1 MEYSMKYNFL
11 ILLLLTLCTF
21 APVAMAQDFRTQG
34 FNTQGFDTQS
44 RYTPDKKHV
53 TVSMNADTDAVIP
66 GQTFRIGFMQ
76 IIEPDWHTYWINPGD
91 SGAETQIDWT
101 LPDGF
106 RTNDI
111 QWPVPDRIPYES
123 LINFGY
129 SGTAYFL
136 IEITA
141 PEDLSAQEVTVSAQM
156 NWLVCSDICIPEQG
170 RYSLTLPVADT
181 STPANQ
187 FFFSEAEAQQPQ
199 SVDWPATYSLDQNE
213 ITFTITPPADTAE
226 LFSNTSLAIFPVE
239 WGLIKNNAPQE
250 TSITG
255 NQIIFRIASG
265 DRDINEALETPLIL
279 RVGQDDGSV
288 SGYSLDASYTP
299 ASAANTADNQSAS
312 LSVNGG
318 ILKHI
323 LFALIGG
330 LILNLMPCVFPV
342 LSLKALGLIQTKDK
356 TRAHIASHGFAYT
369 VGILISFGVF
379 AATILGLR
387 SVGTALGWGFQ
398 LQNPYNILLLSYLMF
413 VIGLNLSGMFTLSG
427 KFVNLGSGLTRNTT
441 YSSSFFTGILAALVA
456 TPCTAPFM
464 AGAIGYAMVQPTA
477 QAFIV
482 FLSVGLGLA
491 LPYLLL
497 TLIPATQ
504 KILPRPGAW
513 MEHFRQFLAFPMFL
527 TSAWLL
533 WVLGKQVGI
542 DAVFMALTGMVIIAL
557 LFWML
562 KISGKFFGRV
572 LIVILVLSVLASLI
586 FLPQSAP
593 EQQLDTGHAFST
605 DILDARLQEDNP
617 IFVNMTAAW
626 CITCK
631 VNERVAL
638 DNNATEHLFATHNV
652 TMLTGDWTNENP
664 EITAY
669 LKKFGRN
676 GVPLY
681 IYYGARNKDS
691 GLRPDPVILPQIL
704 TPNLLKK
711 TVLNTNADPEKL

>member
-1 MEYSMKYNFL
+1 MKYNFL

-21 APVAMAQDFRTQG
+21 TPEAQAQDFRTQG
-34 FNTQGFDTQS
+34 FNTQGYDTQAANQ
-44 RYTPDKKHV
+44 PAEKHV
-53 TVSMNADTDAVIP
+53 AVTMNADTDAVVP

-76 IIEPDWHTYWINPGD
+76 SIDPDWHTYWINPGD
-91 SGAETQIDWT
+91 SGAETRIDWT

-106 RTNDI
+106 TAGDI

-129 SGTAYFL
+129 SDTAYFL
-136 IEITA
+136 IELTA
-141 PEDLSAQEVTVSAQM
+141 PENLTASEVTISAEM
-156 NWLVCSDICIPEQG
+156 DWLVCSDICIPEQG
-170 RYSLTLPVADT
+170 SYSLTLPIAGT
-181 STPANQ
+181 ANPANE
-187 FFFSEAEAQQPQ
+187 FFFTEAEAQQPI
-199 SVDWPATYSLDQNE
+199 SVDWPAQYSLDQGE
-213 ITFTITPPADTAE
+213 IIFTITPPADQAALLSETA
-226 LFSNTSLAIFPVE
+226 LDLFPVE
-239 WGLIKNNAPQE
+239 WGLIQNNVAQE
-250 TSITG
+250 VSITDD
-255 NQIIFRIASG
+255 QLRFRIPAG
-265 DRDINEALETPLIL
+265 DRDINEALQTPLTL
-279 RVGQDDGSV
+279 RAEQADGTV
-288 SGYSLDASYTP
+288 TGYSLDAEYDP
-299 ASAANTADNQSAS
+299 AAATGRADGQSGLA
-312 LSVNGG
+312 VTGG

-356 TRAHIASHGFAYT
+356 TRAHIAAHGFAYT
-369 VGILISFGVF
+369 AGILISFGVF

-413 VIGLNLSGMFTLSG
+413 VIGLNLSGLFTLSG
-427 KFVNLGSGLTRNTT
+427 KFVNLGSGLTRSTT

-464 AGAIGYAMVQPTA
+464 AGAIGYAIVQPTA

-497 TLIPATQ
+497 TLVPATQ

-527 TSAWLL
+527 TAAWLL
-533 WVLGKQVGI
+533 WVLGQQVGN
-542 DAVFMALTGMVIIAL
+542 DAVFMALTGMVVIAL

-562 KISGKFFGRV
+562 RISGKFFGRV
-572 LIVILVLSVLASLI
+572 LIVILVLSVLASLV

-593 EQQLDTGHAFST
+593 EEPLETGQAFST
-605 DILDARLQEDNP
+605 DILEARLQEDTP
-617 IFVNMTAAW
+617 VFVNMTAAW

-638 DNNATEHLFATHNV
+638 ATDATKQLFDTHNV

-681 IYYGARNKDS
+681 VYYGQRDPDS
-691 GLRPDPVILPQIL
+691 GQRPDPIVLPQVL

-711 TVLNTNADPEKL
+711 TVLNNQH